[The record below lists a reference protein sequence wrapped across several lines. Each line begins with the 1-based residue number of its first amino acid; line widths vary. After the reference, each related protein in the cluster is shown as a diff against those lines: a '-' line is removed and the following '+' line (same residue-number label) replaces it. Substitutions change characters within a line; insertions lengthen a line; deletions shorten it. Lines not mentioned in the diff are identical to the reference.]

1 MPLGGLPQQEGP
13 HPALRATHSRQRERG
28 SGAVRGPGGGAM
40 IRYII
45 KRLGL
50 MVPTLIL
57 IMAVGFGIMQLPAT
71 DFVDQYVLRQA
82 ATGNTG
88 MMDQAQNLKTEFGL
102 DKPPAERFV
111 LWVGNFAKGDFGI
124 SFQDLRPVG
133 TVIMERLPATL
144 AVSFLA
150 FVVSW
155 GVGIPLGVFSA
166 THQYSAGDVGL
177 TIFAF
182 IGVGM
187 PDFLLA
193 IVLLVTA
200 FVATG
205 HVFLGLGSPEFVA
218 QPWSLAKVID
228 FLSYAWLSVLAVAF
242 TGTAL
247 IMRVTRNNML
257 EELGKPYV
265 VTLRAKG
272 LPERVVIWKHVFR
285 NALHPLVSIFGQVL
299 AFLINGFAITSVV
312 LNLPTIQTTY
322 LQATLKQDLF
332 LASTI
337 LVLIAMTVVV
347 GNLISDVLL
356 AWIDPRIRYD

>member
-1 MPLGGLPQQEGP
+1 ML
-13 HPALRATHSRQRERG
+13 
-28 SGAVRGPGGGAM
+28 
-40 IRYII
+40 RYIA

-50 MVPTLIL
+50 MIPTLVL

-71 DFVDQYVLRQA
+71 DFVSRYVLTQA
-82 ATGNTG
+82 ANGNTG
-88 MMDQAQNLKTEFGL
+88 MMAQADNLRKEFGL
-102 DKPPAERFV
+102 DKSPAERFV

-124 SFQDLRPVG
+124 SFQDQRPVA
-133 TVIMERLPATL
+133 TVILERLPATL

-150 FVVSW
+150 FIVSW
-155 GVGIPLGVFSA
+155 GVGIPLGVYSA
-166 THQYSAGDVGL
+166 THQYSVGDLGL
-177 TIFAF
+177 TTLAF
-182 IGVGM
+182 VGVGM

-193 IVLLVTA
+193 IIMLVLA

-205 HVFLGLGSPEFVA
+205 HVYLGLNSPEFVN
-218 QPWSLAKVID
+218 QPWNFAKILD
-228 FLSYAWLSVLAVAF
+228 FLSYAWLSVIAVAF

-257 EELGKPYV
+257 EELGKNYV
-265 VTLRAKG
+265 LTLRAKG
-272 LPERVVIWKHVFR
+272 LPERVIIWKHVFR
-285 NALHPLVSIFGQVL
+285 NAIHPLVSIFGQVL
-299 AFLINGFAITSVV
+299 AFLINGFAITSIV

-337 LVLIAMTVVV
+337 LVMIAITVVI

-356 AWIDPRIRYD
+356 AWLDPRIRYD